1 MGPETSTG
9 GKKLIF
15 AAACIGW
22 IHDAFNL
29 TLITFLTADIIAA
42 FNVTTAEMGWLIS
55 GQFIATFFGAILFG
69 SLADRKG
76 RKPSLIYSVLW
87 DAIITSLSAFSPNF
101 AFLFLTRICSGMGVS
116 WGVGYT
122 LVAETFGKK
131 PKRRGLAGGLLH
143 STFLIGFILA
153 DIVAIFILPLN
164 LPFGSWRYCF
174 LFSLFPIPI
183 IIIFQFK
190 MKESEIMVEYIEK
203 VKKEGKKIRK
213 VPILNIFKNKRD
225 AYLLIIFMIVVWLG
239 QVVYHNLVDFAPYYF
254 ELLGYEDLARQMIIV
269 VGILAAL
276 IIISFGALADVI
288 GRRIAFFISSLIVF
302 ISSIIFYIS
311 IPTGNIN
318 SLVFAYVIFGLG
330 QGYMG
335 VQGVWLTETF
345 ATGERA
351 SAASTVYS
359 FARGFALSGI
369 IVGTYANFLV
379 LYYGMNSA
387 LALGT
392 AMGTALFFAIPM
404 LILPWFIPETKGVEL
419 KAYNEE

>member
-1 MGPETSTG
+1 MNENYQEEN
-9 GKKLIF
+9 KRLIF

-29 TLITFLTADIIAA
+29 TLITFLTADIIAT
-42 FNVTTAEMGWLIS
+42 FGITTAEMGWLIS
-55 GQFIATFFGAILFG
+55 GQFIATFFGAIVFG

-87 DAIITSLSAFSPNF
+87 DAIITSLSAFSPCF
-101 AFLFLTRICSGMGVS
+101 AFLFITRIISGMGVS

-153 DIVAIFILPLN
+153 DLVAIFILPMR

-183 IIIFQFK
+183 LILFQFK
-190 MKESEIMVEYIEK
+190 MKESEIMIQYIEK
-203 VKKEGKKIRK
+203 IKEEGKVVRK
-213 VPILNIFKNKRD
+213 VPILNIFKSRRD
-225 AYLLIIFMIVVWLG
+225 TYLLVIFCILVWLG

-254 ELLGYEDLARQMIIV
+254 ELQNEEILARLMIVIV
-269 VGILAAL
+269 GLLAAL
-276 IIISFGALADVI
+276 TIIVFGALSDVI
-288 GRRIAFFISSLIVF
+288 GRRISFFLSSLIVF
-302 ISSIIFYIS
+302 IASLIFYIS
-311 IPTGNIN
+311 VPTGNIN
-318 SLVFAYVIFGLG
+318 GLIIAYIIFGLG

-335 VQGVWLTETF
+335 IQGVWLTETF
-345 ATGERA
+345 STGERA

-369 IVGTYANFLV
+369 IVGTYANL
-379 LYYGMNSA
+379 LILNSNIAPA
-387 LALGT
+387 LALGIS
-392 AMGTALFFAIPM
+392 MSTALFFAIPM
-404 LILPWFIPETKGVEL
+404 LILPWFIPETKGLEL
-419 KAYNEE
+419 KAFNEE

>member
-254 ELLGYEDLARQMIIV
+254 ELLGYEDLARQMIII

-311 IPTGNIN
+311 IPT
-318 SLVFAYVIFGLG
+318 
-330 QGYMG
+330 
-335 VQGVWLTETF
+335 
-345 ATGERA
+345 
-351 SAASTVYS
+351 
-359 FARGFALSGI
+359 
-369 IVGTYANFLV
+369 
-379 LYYGMNSA
+379 
-387 LALGT
+387 
-392 AMGTALFFAIPM
+392 
-404 LILPWFIPETKGVEL
+404 
-419 KAYNEE
+419 